1 LLKALL
7 INGARSSG
15 TIYDYQIDPL
25 VNYQGWGLPNLNNS
39 MPQNFFETDDNAT
52 SSVQFFDQD
61 TERALG
67 TGDSVSWDLNIST
80 NGARAFPLR
89 VSLVWT
95 DPPGNP
101 AAGVKLVN
109 DLDLVVSNAVSGEVF
124 YGNDFTEAS
133 LFTRMSPSNSVPVSD
148 VVNNVENV
156 YINGPLTTNYVVSVI
171 GRRVNVN
178 TVFDHPDGVV
188 QDFALVISS
197 GDDSELEAPFATGTH
212 SKHLYRPSFLQ

>member
-1 LLKALL
+1 
-7 INGARSSG
+7 
-15 TIYDYQIDPL
+15 
-25 VNYQGWGLPNLNNS
+25 
-39 MPQNFFETDDNAT
+39 MPQSFFETDDNHT

-61 TERALG
+61 TERSLG

-109 DLDLVVSNAVSGEVF
+109 DLDLVVSNTLSGEVF
-124 YGNDFTEAS
+124 YGNDFAEAS
-133 LFTRMSPSNSVPVSD
+133 LFTRMSASDSVAASD

-156 YINGPLTTNYVVSVI
+156 YINGPLSTNYVVSVI

-178 TVFDHPDGVV
+178 AVFDHPDGVV

-197 GDDSELEAPFATGTH
+197 GDDSELEAPFELESLET
-212 SKHLYRPSFLQ
+212 P